1 MRVGFDRFRSCP
13 SSRAGCF
20 CVQLHV
26 VMHGKSLVWVFTAI
40 LMSWHASVA
49 KLLQEFRF
57 LPSPPADGWLDGGC
71 ILFNVFLGPCS
82 LLLVACRRWYAG
94 SLLAVSS
101 HLTGKESYFQ
111 TEWHR
116 WM

>member
-1 MRVGFDRFRSCP
+1 MGVLRRPQCRVMYS
-13 SSRAGCF
+13 
-20 CVQLHV
+20 
-26 VMHGKSLVWVFTAI
+26 KSLVWVLTAI

-49 KLLQEFRF
+49 KLLREFRF
-57 LPSPPADGWLDGGC
+57 LPCPLADVCIWLTGCC
-71 ILFNVFLGPCS
+71 ILFFVVLGPCS
-82 LLLVACRRWYAG
+82 FLLVACRRWYAG
-94 SLLAVSS
+94 SLAAVTS